1 MHSIKGLVVVRD
13 KQIIC
18 TAFSKGKTHDFSLFK
33 TSKTRFSA
41 DDMSITDKGFIGIH
55 KLHNNSLV
63 PLKKSKKRPL
73 SKQDKYYNRVIA
85 MLRAE
90 NEHAFRQVK
99 IFRIF
104 SGVYRNR
111 RKRFALRF
119 NLISA
124 ISNRINWF

>member
-1 MHSIKGLVVVRD
+1 MRG

-41 DDMSITDKGFIGIH
+41 DDLSVTDKGFTGIN
-55 KLHNNSLV
+55 KLHSNSLV

-73 SKQDKYYNRVIA
+73 SKQDKFYNKVIA

-90 NEHAFRQVK
+90 NEHAFREVK

-111 RKRFALRF
+111 RKRFGLRF
-119 NLISA
+119 NLVSA
-124 ISNRINWF
+124 ITNRINMF

>member
-1 MHSIKGLVVVRD
+1 M
-13 KQIIC
+13 
-18 TAFSKGKTHDFSLFK
+18 
-33 TSKTRFSA
+33 
-41 DDMSITDKGFIGIH
+41 ITDKGFIGIH

-73 SKQDKYYNRVIA
+73 TKQDKSYDRVIA

-90 NEHAFRQVK
+90 NEHAFREVK

-111 RKRFALRF
+111 RRRFGLRF

-124 ISNRINWF
+124 ITNRINGF

>member
-1 MHSIKGLVVVRD
+1 VRD

-18 TAFSKGKTHDFSLFK
+18 TAFAKGKTHDFGLYK
-33 TSKTRFSA
+33 RAKTRFSA
-41 DDMSITDKGFIGIH
+41 DDLSVTDKGYTGIH
-55 KLHNNSLV
+55 KLHRNSLI

-73 SKQDKYYNRVIA
+73 TKQDKYYNKVIS
-85 MLRAE
+85 MLRVS
-90 NEHAFRQVK
+90 NEHAFREVK

-111 RKRFALRF
+111 RKRFGLRF

-124 ISNRINWF
+124 ISNRIAGF